1 MAGFKVEDAALESA
15 KVGSSKEESTKIEH
29 YQVIAECPTVD
40 EFCALRKQVG
50 WGETD
55 VNMAALSLK
64 NTLYCVCIRQ
74 SKILLAMGRVVGD
87 SAMYFYIQDVIVAP
101 AYQGQGLGHLIML
114 NIEEYLQASAQKG
127 ATIGLLAAQGK
138 SAFYERYDYMK
149 RPSKRLGPG
158 MCRFV

>member
-1 MAGFKVEDAALESA
+1 MAGFKVEDAAFKSA

-29 YQVIAECPTVD
+29 YQVIAECPAVD

-138 SAFYERYDYMK
+138 SAFYERYDYMQ
-149 RPSKRLGPG
+149 RPSKTLGPG